1 MKYKSLWFFFFL
13 ILLLPLPS
21 LSASFTVDSLADE
34 ADTDLTDSVCAAS
47 SGCTLRAAI
56 QQANALGETTT
67 ITFSVNGTITLSLT
81 GTGEDDAV
89 DGDLDIKSNLTLQ
102 GNGTSSTVITQSGI
116 AERIFHIPSSGLS
129 VTFQNIRITGGYSSN
144 DDTGKGAGIFNEG
157 AANLTI
163 TDSQID
169 LNESEESGGG
179 LFSDGGALVISGSTI
194 SDNVSNGGA
203 GIFANGGTFSMSGST
218 VSGNRAYEGGGGLVL
233 YLMTGTVNISGS
245 TITSNLGS
253 TLVGGIGAVGT
264 TVNLDT
270 STVSNN
276 YALIVGGIGSYYAN
290 WTITNSTVS
299 GNIALNSPSGTVD
312 CWDGSVTIDHIGT
325 ADCIGG
331 QGGGISDLLVGQS
344 TYVITNSTISG
355 NSSADYGGGVLLL
368 TDSSMTLNNVTVAN
382 NAGTNVGGGIYSK
395 DAILVLRNTLLAG
408 NSASA
413 SADCYGSLTLGH
425 YNLLGDQSG
434 CSPTANDTDLVGD
447 SASSVGIVDP
457 KLRDLADNGGVTHT
471 HGLYSTSP
479 ALDAGNS
486 TSDGCSDGSGAL
498 TKDQR
503 DATRPIDG
511 NADGQSICDIG
522 SYEYD
527 PNSAVDQAAE
537 AALVPTD
544 DTQEESVIEESID
557 ESSASVVSDVMNGII
572 SGGAIADLFNCTLSP
587 TREPIHSPLG
597 LVFILGNVALFC
609 VLRRRVKVRARH
621 PRSKW

>member
-1 MKYKSLWFFFFL
+1 MKYKALWFFSLL

-34 ADTDLTDSVCAAS
+34 TDTDLTDSACVAS
-47 SGCTLRAAI
+47 SGGCTLRAAI

-67 ITFSVNGTITLSLT
+67 ITFGIDGTITLSLT

-102 GNGTSSTVITQSGI
+102 GNGTSSTVITQSGTD
-116 AERIFHIPSSGLS
+116 ERIFHIPSSGLT
-129 VTFQNIRITGGYSSN
+129 VAFADLRITGGYSV
-144 DDTGKGAGIFNEG
+144 DDKGAGIYNEG

-169 LNESEESGGG
+169 LNESEENGGG

-194 SDNVSNGGA
+194 SENVSNGGA

-218 VSGNRAYEGGGGLVL
+218 ISGNRANEGGGGLIL

-253 TLVGGIGAVGT
+253 NLVGGIGAVGT

-355 NSSADYGGGVLLL
+355 NSAADYGGGVLLL
-368 TDSSMTLNNVTVAN
+368 TDSSMTLNNVTIAN
-382 NAGTNVGGGIYSK
+382 NAGTNVGGGIYSQS
-395 DAILVLRNTLLAG
+395 AILVLRNTLLAG
-408 NSASA
+408 NSANA
-413 SADCYGSLTLGH
+413 SPDCYGSLTLGH

-434 CSPTANDTDLVGD
+434 CSPTSDDTDLVGD

-457 KLRDLADNGGVTHT
+457 KLRDLADNGGVTYT

-486 TSDGCSDGSGAL
+486 SSDGCSDGSGTL

-511 NADGQSICDIG
+511 NVDGQSICDIG

-537 AALVPTD
+537 AALAPTD
-544 DTQEESVIEESID
+544 DPEEESVIDASVD
-557 ESSASVVSDVMNGII
+557 ESSASVVTDVMSGII
-572 SGGAIADLFNCTLSP
+572 SGGAIADLFGCTLSP
-587 TREPIHSPLG
+587 TREPIHSPLA
-597 LVFILGNVALFC
+597 LVFILGNMTLFC

-621 PRSKW
+621 LQSK